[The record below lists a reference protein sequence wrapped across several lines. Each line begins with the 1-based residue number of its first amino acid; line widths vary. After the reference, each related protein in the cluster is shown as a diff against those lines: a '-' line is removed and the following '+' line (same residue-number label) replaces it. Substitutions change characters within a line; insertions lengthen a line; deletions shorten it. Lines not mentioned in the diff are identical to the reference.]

1 MLQAVWASRSF
12 TMASLVVSRLF
23 PAPLVDEELA
33 AMARAWLDAN
43 PSPAPLHRLVSE
55 QLDELERAL
64 AARARDA
71 SELTG
76 RGSVDFHSMF
86 CADRAHV
93 PPTEGRR

>member
-1 MLQAVWASRSF
+1 
-12 TMASLVVSRLF
+12 MASLVVSRLF

-43 PSPAPLHRLVSE
+43 PTPAPLHRLVSE

-71 SELTG
+71 SVLSG
-76 RGSVDFHSMF
+76 
-86 CADRAHV
+86 AAQ
-93 PPTEGRR
+93 